1 MKTEINTT
9 MKKALLTLSILLIYL
24 SAYSAPS
31 NSYLFNVDNLS
42 NSETEE
48 EPQIVIEGRTW
59 WYSSDYCGYGTTDEY
74 GLRVGEE
81 VEINGVKWH
90 KVQKI
95 LDASYKYRSDVPIS
109 FNNDVVDLCY
119 MREEGKNVYTM
130 VPDDMFY
137 WALDFYLYAACEI
150 IGEVNEPIQVY
161 SFGEVNDQW
170 VMGGDYDFQGS
181 RRKHLT
187 ISDITEIESCDN
199 SYSLY
204 TAKCTNENCQDVTY
218 IKGIGYS
225 NNWWSDLFCM
235 PCDDG
240 DGRMPYHT
248 HPVLRYVTEGV
259 DNEIIYEGLGG
270 IKIWDDF
277 LSFGDIA
284 VDGQDST
291 PRYYNLQGV
300 EVGTPDSPGIY
311 LKKVGG
317 TTTKIVIK

>member
-1 MKTEINTT
+1 
-9 MKKALLTLSILLIYL
+9 MKKILITLTSLLVCMN
-24 SAYSAPS
+24 AYSMTPS
-31 NSYLFNVDNLS
+31 SSRNA
-42 NSETEE
+42 TEE
-48 EPQIVIEGRTW
+48 DAQIVIEGRTW
-59 WYSSDYCGYGTTDEY
+59 WYTSDYCGYGTTDEY

-81 VEINGVKWH
+81 VEIDGVKWH

-95 LDASYKYRSDVPIS
+95 LDASYKYRSDVPIT
-109 FNNDVVDLCY
+109 FNDDVVDLCY

-137 WALDFYLYAACEI
+137 WALDFYLYRAYEI
-150 IGEVNEPIQVY
+150 IGDVNEPIQVY

-170 VMGGDYDFQGS
+170 VMGGDHDFQGS

-187 ISDITEIESCDN
+187 ISDITEIESCGN

-204 TAKCTNENCQDVTY
+204 TAKCTNDDCLDVTY

-225 NNWWSDLFCM
+225 NWWSDLFCM
-235 PCDDG
+235 PCDDF
-240 DGRMPYHT
+240 DLSMPYHV
-248 HPVLRYVTEGV
+248 PPMLRYVTEGV

-277 LSFGDIA
+277 LNVSDIA

-291 PRYYNLQGV
+291 PRYYNLQGM
-300 EVGTPDSPGIY
+300 EVSTPDTPGIY